1 MNLENMKRLDDIPKK
16 QVFTVPDGYFED
28 LPMRI
33 QARIQKPESRSSW
46 IPEFNLALKFALPVV
61 LVGVI
66 SVVVWINLPKTEDAL
81 ANLDA
86 VPTEQLLA
94 YLEADEISTEE
105 IIENGNFTNAVIN
118 SLYQQPEEFTSNEL
132 DELAQQYDFNF

>member
-1 MNLENMKRLDDIPKK
+1 MKRLDEIPKK
-16 QVFTVPDGYFED
+16 QIFTVPDGYFED

-33 QARIQKPESRSSW
+33 QARIQTPESKSSW
-46 IPEFNLALKFALPVV
+46 IPEFNLALKFALPVI
-61 LVGVI
+61 LIGVI
-66 SVVVWINLPKTEDAL
+66 LVIVWVNLPRTEDAL

-105 IIENGNFTNAVIN
+105 IIENGNFTNAAIN
-118 SLYQQPEEFTSNEL
+118 SLYQQPEELTSNEL
-132 DELAQQYDFNF
+132 DELAQQYDLNF

>member
-1 MNLENMKRLDDIPKK
+1 MKRLDEIPKK
-16 QVFTVPDGYFED
+16 QIFTVPDGYFED

-33 QARIQKPESRSSW
+33 QARIQTHERKSSW
-46 IPEFNLALKFALPVV
+46 IPEFNLALKFALPIV
-61 LVGVI
+61 LFGVI
-66 SVVVWINLPKTEDAL
+66 SVIVWVNLPKTKDAL
-81 ANLDA
+81 ANLDTI
-86 VPTEQLLA
+86 PTEQLLA

-105 IIENGNFTNAVIN
+105 IIENVNFTNAAIN

>member
-1 MNLENMKRLDDIPKK
+1 MKRLDEIPKK
-16 QVFTVPDGYFED
+16 QIFTVPDGYFED

-33 QARIQKPESRSSW
+33 QARIQTPERKSSW
-46 IPEFNLALKFALPVV
+46 IPEFNLALKFALPIV
-61 LVGVI
+61 LFGVI
-66 SVVVWINLPKTEDAL
+66 SVIVWVNLPKTKDAL
-81 ANLDA
+81 ANLDTI
-86 VPTEQLLA
+86 PTEQLLA

-105 IIENGNFTNAVIN
+105 IIENVNFTNAAIN

>member
-1 MNLENMKRLDDIPKK
+1 MKHLDDIPKK
-16 QVFTVPDGYFED
+16 QPFTVPDGYFED

-33 QARIQKPESRSSW
+33 QAKIQKTERRSFW

-61 LVGVI
+61 LVGII
-66 SVVVWINLPKTEDAL
+66 SVIVWINLPKTEDAL
-81 ANLDA
+81 VNLDA

-105 IIENGNFTNAVIN
+105 IIENVSFTNEDVN
-118 SLYQQPEEFTSNEL
+118 SLYQQLGEFTSNEL